1 MSDTKACDLGII
13 QCFDFRSEFLTR
25 DLKRV
30 RPGIQSGENHL
41 LMFLTFCVNFAQ
53 SGG

>member
-41 LMFLTFCVNFAQ
+41 SADVFNVLRKFRPK
-53 SGG
+53 